1 MSCYCSVVVIIIVT
15 FVFVIVVVFIVVVV
29 VQVVVVVLIPE
40 IYLLK
45 FGQNQVI
52 NSCQIADIEFA
63 VMVGG
68 RVQSHYYVKPNL

>member
-29 VQVVVVVLIPE
+29 VVVVVLIPE

-68 RVQSHYYVKPNL
+68 RVQSHYYVKPML